1 MITIALDEFGD
12 FENASQTHEPI
23 MIGGLLYDD
32 RDDTYDEKNE
42 RERIQKYYQRVCED
56 ANTTYP
62 VDIHGNGTNKKREKA
77 TKQKICS
84 TITEF
89 IKNGTYQGEEFG
101 IGPNQSTIKR
111 KGKYYFFV
119 LLKSEVGYK
128 ELYGAKT
135 STLVNEQV
143 AGNLYIHMAE
153 DVVSKL
159 IFHNPVIP
167 NVKHVHLNLPTRVAI
182 IKNDEKQSQKFKE
195 YQDLGYSKQKIKVN
209 GQEIEVQNADGKISI
224 ALINEHIYR
233 TAVEREMIERGRS
246 DIQID
251 HISTKSI
258 GYKHG
263 NDWKLSFLYLA
274 DSFCAHIKE
283 SLKEVPRNNWLEK
296 AREAAKEWNH
306 TEKNVIWGYDE
317 IESYFRRAWI
327 KVEEKDY
334 FEALSLIWEGLQIES
349 EMKDYYEK
357 YWKPL
362 FLTHLAKE
370 KDCSAYILALQ
381 KLRPMILRN
390 SLKQE
395 KLLFVF
401 HELEK
406 MSAMLDDKYHQEIF
420 YELYDVGVTAY
431 THIGDSDTAKHYFEK
446 CKNYADHVG
455 TEVYLATCN
464 KVVVFL
470 CDYFKFDEALSYA
483 DENITYFEE
492 INKVREKM
500 FPKRTNEYYPGLAKA
515 YSQLGQVLS
524 YLRDA
529 SAEDYFKEALKGYE
543 AGSANYNIT
552 LSFLMHFYIEMGE
565 EYKEKF
571 IQASI
576 EYFQG
581 NKELE
586 KQFAYLVKEG
596 AKGREALIS
605 LKFALFVFLKGI
617 YRFRLKDISKKL
629 KTKLLDIEQAMKE
642 IDVLSL
648 NEMNG
653 HPWEL
658 IYKYLAFI
666 MLELGN
672 TSVAETY
679 MKKSREVLKEKGF
692 TIERLIQFGELEYQM
707 KCGKTAIQ
715 ETEDYQ
721 ELEKIITYMYR

>member
-1 MITIALDEFGD
+1 MSKFSVKKPYTVLVAV
-12 FENASQTHEPI
+12 I
-23 MIGGLLYDD
+23 MVI
-32 RDDTYDEKNE
+32 
-42 RERIQKYYQRVCED
+42 
-56 ANTTYP
+56 
-62 VDIHGNGTNKKREKA
+62 
-77 TKQKICS
+77 
-84 TITEF
+84 
-89 IKNGTYQGEEFG
+89 
-101 IGPNQSTIKR
+101 
-111 KGKYYFFV
+111 V
-119 LLKSEVGYK
+119 LG
-128 ELYGAKT
+128 
-135 STLVNEQV
+135 
-143 AGNLYIHMAE
+143 
-153 DVVSKL
+153 VVS
-159 IFHNPVIP
+159 F
-167 NVKHVHLNLPTRVAI
+167 
-182 IKNDEKQSQKFKE
+182 
-195 YQDLGYSKQKIKVN
+195 
-209 GQEIEVQNADGKISI
+209 
-224 ALINEHIYR
+224 
-233 TAVEREMIERGRS
+233 M
-246 DIQID
+246 
-251 HISTKSI
+251 
-258 GYKHG
+258 
-263 NDWKLSFLYLA
+263 
-274 DSFCAHIKE
+274 
-283 SLKEVPRNNWLEK
+283 
-296 AREAAKEWNH
+296 
-306 TEKNVIWGYDE
+306 
-317 IESYFRRAWI
+317 
-327 KVEEKDY
+327 
-334 FEALSLIWEGLQIES
+334 
-349 EMKDYYEK
+349 
-357 YWKPL
+357 
-362 FLTHLAKE
+362 
-370 KDCSAYILALQ
+370 
-381 KLRPMILRN
+381 
-390 SLKQE
+390 
-395 KLLFVF
+395 
-401 HELEK
+401 K
-406 MSAMLDDKYHQEIF
+406 MSADLLPSINLPYVIVMTTY
-420 YELYDVGVTAY
+420 VGASPETVEMVVTKPVESAM
-431 THIGDSDTAKHYFEK
+431 
-446 CKNYADHVG
+446 
-455 TEVYLATCN
+455 ATISN
-464 KVVVFL
+464 I
-470 CDYFKFDEALSYA
+470 
-483 DENITYFEE
+483 ENITYFEE

-529 SAEDYFKEALKGYE
+529 SAEDYFKESLKGYE

-672 TSVAETY
+672 ISVAETY